1 MATSERRTGR
11 LRVRVADSTDELI
24 RAVAEAIAAWAA
36 EVLSRQAGFSL
47 ALSGGNTPRAL
58 YRLLAQ
64 EYRQR
69 VEWNRVHLFWG
80 DERYVPHDH
89 PASNYRMARE
99 TLIDPLCIPS
109 QNVHPMPTD
118 AANPDDAAA
127 RYEQDLR
134 RFFGTRPRFDLV
146 LLGMGADG
154 HTASLFPGTPA
165 LRERTRWVTVGE
177 APSEPRIRLTLTL
190 PVLNAAHAVYFV
202 ITGEDKAEAV
212 RRVLMEQEPL
222 PAALVQP
229 EQGELI
235 WWLDAAAARDV

>member
-11 LRVRVADSTDELI
+11 LRVQVADSADELI
-24 RAVAEAIAAWAA
+24 RAVAEAIAARVT
-36 EVLSRQAGFSL
+36 EVLSRQASFSL

-69 VEWNRVHLFWG
+69 AEWNRVHLFWG

-89 PASNYRMARE
+89 PASNYQMARE
-99 TLIDPLCIPS
+99 TLIDPLGIPS
-109 QNVHPMPTD
+109 QNVHPMSTD
-118 AANPDDAAA
+118 EANPDDAAA
-127 RYEQDLR
+127 RYERELR
-134 RFFGTRPRFDLV
+134 RFFGTEPRFDLV

-165 LRERTRWVTVGE
+165 LLERIRWVAIGE

-202 ITGEDKAEAV
+202 VTGEDKAETV
-212 RRVLMEQEPL
+212 CRVVMEQEPL

-235 WWLDAAAARDV
+235 WWLDTAAARGV